1 MFFTS
6 TFYLLQ
12 GLPHNAFIYINSRKN
27 YPFVEVYS
35 LGVMLVDFILSF
47 LENIIIVIGIASSG
61 SYIGSKYLKHR
72 NLVWGVLLG
81 IGSIFIMKNSILIEP
96 GRFVD
101 FRYLS
106 MTLAGFFG
114 GLVPAMI
121 AACIIGF
128 YRWLQGGEGAWTGVI
143 TIFIFGIIGFYL
155 RKFRIQNWGFK
166 EHALLG
172 GSLTTVVILIMLIV
186 PPWNGAALHV
196 ATKVAVPLFLLVPI
210 GSYICFKIF
219 FILQDAIENQMLLRE
234 EIRLLDLDPETTII
248 RSMEGKITFWNRKA
262 EELYGYTKDEV
273 IGNCMQDILLPQF
286 PKPFEQINQI
296 LLSKGRWEGE
306 LIHTRK
312 DGSKIICRS
321 CWLLKNTSGSFSV
334 MELNLNITETKRMEE
349 ELTRLETLNTVGEMA
364 AGISHEVRNPMTTV
378 RGYLQLFLRK
388 EAFKDY
394 GKQIQTMID
403 ELDRANSI
411 ITEFLSLAKDK
422 VSEIKAD
429 SLNEIIHVLSPLL
442 QAEAYR
448 MGHEIEFKTS
458 DIPDIPMDKNEI
470 RQLILNLTRN
480 GFEAMASSGKLI
492 IQTYLEKQNVVLR
505 IQDTGTG
512 IPEEVLRKLGTPFL
526 TTKENG
532 TGLGLSVCYRIA
544 QSHNAK
550 ITANSSPEGTT
561 FFIKFSTL

>member
-1 MFFTS
+1 M
-6 TFYLLQ
+6 YL
-12 GLPHNAFIYINSRKN
+12 
-27 YPFVEVYS
+27 

-61 SYIGSKYLKHR
+61 SYIGSKYPKHR
-72 NLVWGVLLG
+72 NFVWGILLG
-81 IGSIFIMKNSILIEP
+81 IGTIYTMQNSILIEP
-96 GRFVD
+96 GRFID
-101 FRYLS
+101 FRYLT

-114 GLVPAMI
+114 GFVPAMV
-121 AACIIGF
+121 AACISGF
-128 YRWLQGGEGAWTGVI
+128 YRWSQGGAGSWTGVI
-143 TIFIFGIIGFYL
+143 TIFIFAMIGFYL
-155 RKFRIQNWGFK
+155 RKFKIENWAFK
-166 EHALLG
+166 QHVLLG
-172 GSLTTVVILIMLIV
+172 GSLTTVVIIILLIV
-186 PPWNGAALHV
+186 PPWSPSALQV
-196 ATKVAVPLFLLVPI
+196 TTKVAVPLFLLVPI

-248 RSMEGKITFWNRKA
+248 RNMEGVITFWNRKA
-262 EELYGYTKDEV
+262 EELYGWTKDEA
-273 IGNCMQDILLPQF
+273 IGKYIQEILSPQF
-286 PKPFEQINQI
+286 PEPFEEINQI
-296 LLSKGRWEGE
+296 LVNKGRWEGE

-312 DGSKIICRS
+312 DGGKIICRS
-321 CWLLKNTSGSFSV
+321 CWLLKNTPGSYSV
-334 MELNLNITETKRMEE
+334 MELNLDITETKRMEE

-388 EAFKDY
+388 EDFGNY
-394 GKQIQTMID
+394 YRQIQTMID

-422 VSEIKAD
+422 VSEIKSD

-442 QAEAYR
+442 QADAFR
-448 MGHEIEFKTS
+448 MGHEIQFKTS
-458 DIPDIPMDKNEI
+458 NIPDIPMDKNEI

-480 GFEAMASSGKLI
+480 GFEAMTSCGKI
-492 IQTYLEKQNVVLR
+492 MIQTYLEGENVVLT

-512 IPEEVLRKLGTPFL
+512 IPEEVLRKLGTPFV

-532 TGLGLSVCYRIA
+532 TGIGLSVCYRIA
-544 QSHNAK
+544 QRHNAK